1 MHSYVTRYSCRWV
14 KWGRFD
20 SYGREVLSGDFLLQ
34 KSRSS
39 GSGDG
44 RDRRFR
50 RKRKRGFMDLTAYW
64 AGDLGVQFHLFLV
77 VAGHPFQECCK
88 RWTAVLAEVG
98 SIFVGYSYSLR
109 VDAKPV
115 ERNTHSDG

>member
-1 MHSYVTRYSCRWV
+1 
-14 KWGRFD
+14 
-20 SYGREVLSGDFLLQ
+20 
-34 KSRSS
+34 
-39 GSGDG
+39 
-44 RDRRFR
+44 
-50 RKRKRGFMDLTAYW
+50 MDCTACW

-98 SIFVGYSYSLR
+98 SILVGYSYSLR